1 MNAGPGLFVVLEGPE
16 GAGKSTLLQGLATRY
31 RDSGLDPVIVREPG
45 GTPVAE
51 ALRSELLDR
60 GRAWTAESE
69 LLYMVTARADLVAK
83 VIRPA
88 LEAGRLVISD
98 RYDLS
103 TRAYQGAGRGVDPGY
118 LEWANGA
125 ATGGMTPD
133 VTLILDLPVAAG
145 RARQVASG
153 KRQDRLDLED
163 EAFHERVAA
172 FYLSCRGPGIVHLDA
187 GQEPG
192 ALARQAWET
201 IEAVRTGRGL
211 VSPRDPEEI

>member
-1 MNAGPGLFVVLEGPE
+1 MFVVLEGPE
-16 GAGKSTLLQGLATRY
+16 GAGKSTLLQALATRY
-31 RDSGLDPVIVREPG
+31 RESGLDPVIVREPG
-45 GTPVAE
+45 GTPAAE
-51 ALRSELLDR
+51 ALRAELLDR
-60 GRAWTAESE
+60 GRAWTAEAE

-103 TRAYQGAGRGVDPGY
+103 TRAYQGAGRGVDLGY
-118 LEWANGA
+118 LEWANSA
-125 ATGGMTPD
+125 ATGGLRPD
-133 VTLILDLPVAAG
+133 VTLILDLPPATG
-145 RARQVASG
+145 RARQLAAG

-172 FYLSCRGPGIVHLDA
+172 FYLSCEGPGMVHFDA

-192 ALARQAWET
+192 ALARQAWEA
-201 IEAVRTGRGL
+201 IEAARMHRGHAP
-211 VSPRDPEEI
+211 VPGT